1 MPFALGTIVG
11 LALGLVGGGG
21 SIITVPLLVGPL
33 GVPAHAATT
42 MSLVIV
48 GITAGWASVFHARRG
63 NVLWSRAVLFGG
75 IGMAGTLAGGYLNRA
90 VPARVLLGG
99 FVALMIVA
107 ALATWRRATVTE
119 RATVT
124 AGPGGTG
131 IARPAG
137 PAPLLIVPA
146 PRGATL
152 RSRLRA
158 LLPAAC
164 PLADHGPFIAAAAGV
179 GLLTG
184 FFGVGGGFL
193 IVPAL
198 VLVASLPMSRAIGTS
213 LPIIAINSGTALVG
227 RLGTGIAIDPSVTI
241 LFTAGALVA
250 GFVGG
255 SLSTR
260 LPPAMLGRG
269 FALVVLTLAAYL
281 SLQVI

>member
-33 GVPAHAATT
+33 GVTARAATT

-48 GITAGWASVFHARRG
+48 GVTAGGASVIHARRG
-63 NVLWSRAVLFGG
+63 NVLWGRAVLFGG
-75 IGMAGTLAGGYLNRA
+75 LGMVGTLAGGYLNRA

-99 FVALMIVA
+99 FVVLMVVA
-107 ALATWRRATVTE
+107 ALATWRRANVAD
-119 RATVT
+119 RAAQGVVSGSFPD
-124 AGPGGTG
+124 APG
-131 IARPAG
+131 ALR
-137 PAPLLIVPA
+137 IVPA
-146 PRGATL
+146 SRRTSL

-158 LLPAAC
+158 LLPDAC

-213 LPIIAINSGTALVG
+213 LPIIAINSGTALMG
-227 RLGTGIAIDPSVTI
+227 RLGTGAAIDPSVTI

-260 LPPAMLGRG
+260 LPAATLGRG
-269 FALVVLTLAAYL
+269 FALVVLTLAVYL
-281 SLQVI
+281 GLQVI